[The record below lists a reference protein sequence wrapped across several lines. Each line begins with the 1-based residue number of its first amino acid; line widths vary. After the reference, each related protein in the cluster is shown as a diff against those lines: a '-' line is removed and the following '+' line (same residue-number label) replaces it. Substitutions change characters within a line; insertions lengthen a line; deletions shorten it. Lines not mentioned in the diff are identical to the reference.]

1 MKKTMPIELKRF
13 KMFCE
18 SELHHGQEKLREE
31 NPGTLLADLPK
42 KIENVGDAEKV
53 FLALANHDKMYHFDD
68 DPKTI
73 DIFTEEEA
81 ELLSE
86 LIPDANRV
94 CAEHFNLDMNL
105 PNVGLWDGLYRYLFP
120 EPGID
125 VFGVDDDLLY
135 IHEFGT
141 KGVITTNLDSLEK
154 VKKDAW
160 IEETGEY
167 DPDILIEWM
176 ESQGKNSTMV
186 KESSEYGTVKLG
198 YKKELTE
205 EQADMVCR
213 AAVYEW
219 GDLAIYDKLGLSKE
233 KEFEELKKLGIY
245 IPLDKN
251 VEEVE
256 EEDDY
261 QSVLANMY
269 NDIVIN
275 VAADKLD
282 TELEFGHNHKY
293 GTKCIYWGK
302 DIIYDGDSYYHPV
315 VALHTSVASI
325 VETAMDILDEKDDKE
340 MNFIS
345 DFEDFDESVKVKTDK
360 HIKES
365 VSIPS
370 NILEFADRKGVT
382 SLVKKVARWAEKSG
396 KRITGGTAIGKNYD
410 TIVLDLSYQGS
421 EIYIDLDDET
431 VKLFGQPINS
441 PKEFAEVLKMNES
454 VSGTKKKK

>member
-1 MKKTMPIELKRF
+1 
-13 KMFCE
+13 MFCE
-18 SELHHGQEKLREE
+18 SELHQEQENLREE
-31 NPGTLLADLPK
+31 NLGTLLADLPK

-53 FLALANHDKMYHFDD
+53 FLTLANHDKMYHFDD

-86 LIPDANRV
+86 LIPEANRV
-94 CAEHFNLDMNL
+94 CVEHFNLSGDL
-105 PNVGLWDGLYRYLFP
+105 PNEGLWDGLHRFLFP
-120 EPGID
+120 EPGIA
-125 VFGVDDDLLY
+125 VFGANDDLLY

-141 KGVITTNLDSLEK
+141 PGVVTTSLDSLEK
-154 VKKDAW
+154 VLKDAKL
-160 IEETGEY
+160 EDSGEYDY
-167 DPDILIEWM
+167 DPDILIKWM
-176 ESQGKNSTMV
+176 ESQGKNPTMV
-186 KESSEYGTVKLG
+186 KESSSYGNVKLG
-198 YKKELTE
+198 YKNELTE

-213 AAVYEW
+213 AAVFEW

-233 KEFEELKKLGIY
+233 KEFEELKKMGIN

-251 VEEVE
+251 VEEDG

-261 QSVLANMY
+261 QSVLADMY

-282 TELEFGHNHKY
+282 TELEFGHNSKY
-293 GTKCIYWGK
+293 GSKCIYWGK

-410 TIVLDLSYQGS
+410 TIVLDLSYQGA

-454 VSGTKKKK
+454 VSDTKKKK